1 MRREQILSLH
11 GDWHLFL
18 YFPNLWVWKGGLS
31 PIFSWWGV
39 PWTDF
44 YTIGLFNRAR
54 RIYASHCASLREISS
69 SLNLSVL
76 FKWANKFLAHRH
88 TLSAMLTTSANR
100 VLLLGCKLIENWS
113 LFRLREKENTT
124 EVSIRIQQIRNIF
137 YWDIYF
143 IEEIMSWRFEC
154 KKAPKAMEQR
164 ESFHRD

>member
-11 GDWHLFL
+11 GNWHLFL
-18 YFPNLWVWKGGLS
+18 YFPNLWFWKGGLS
-31 PIFSWWGV
+31 PIFSWGV

-124 EVSIRIQQIRNIF
+124 EVGTYTANQKYILLRYIF
-137 YWDIYF
+137 HWGNNVLKF
-143 IEEIMSWRFEC
+143 WM
-154 KKAPKAMEQR
+154 
-164 ESFHRD
+164 